1 MNSTKFKG
9 MSLLVALALLLSTLA
24 VVAPAPVKAAI
35 STVSITW
42 PTQAEPGYAY
52 TGGTE
57 TVTFSATSD
66 AAGLSDIK
74 IEVRLSGSATWTT
87 AYSGQATLNEGVNAG
102 LNADAVLS
110 GTAGWYDLRVQ
121 VRQPAMSG
129 TWVESGIELNAILVD
144 NTIPTVTLTN
154 PNGGNFISANQDYT
168 VYFNVTDAIPN
179 VATVTVSA
187 KYSTDAG
194 GTYPYPAFEAKVSK
208 GAGSA
213 VWPKENMPAFD
224 TNTARLQLTVT
235 DEAGNSKVVTSAS
248 NFTIIKTLPTLVIQQ
263 PTATSIWNGASSQT
277 IQFTTTTG
285 LSVSQDYKIEY
296 SNDNFAT
303 SIVVRDFGTTTPS
316 LTPGLTNYTWVVD
329 NTYRGT
335 NAKIRVTPKDKA
347 LNEGSAV
354 TSDAFTIVDVTA
366 PTVTVSAPLA
376 GTKFY
381 SEVTATGTDTNPIWS
396 WTGTDNVI
404 TLPVGGAQTLTYNIY
419 LSTDGGT
426 NYTLLDTRAGQPQ
439 GINKEL
445 TWTPP
450 AIAASSTNCKIKI
463 TATDAAPVPNT
474 SPTGGISPTF
484 SILKAGTISVA
495 VTSPNTSSVS
505 WQQGTAQSITWTA
518 SDSSD
523 TAARLNYEIQLS
535 QNGGGTYTTIATITN
550 QPTGSR
556 TYSWAVA
563 GNACATNRIKII
575 ATNPASGASNNDASD
590 ANFTITAADF
600 DVQTCNITLKQGW
613 NLISLPLVPTNP
625 NIENI
630 LSTCIG
636 RIDRVWGCTGN
647 ASVAANWKSY
657 YPGGPTGLTT
667 MVDGQGY
674 WIKVTPGDDTWF
686 VFQGRYNN
694 APPSAPQAYS
704 VVTGWNLIGYK
715 AVATHTVADYLGAT
729 NYNVPVI
736 RFDNTGLTSGNYV
749 SQFGTDNMVS
759 KKGYFV
765 YFNAAGVISPPS
777 D

>member
-1 MNSTKFKG
+1 
-9 MSLLVALALLLSTLA
+9 MSLLVALALLLSTIA
-24 VVAPAPVKAAI
+24 VVLPAAPVKAAI
-35 STVSITW
+35 SAVSITS
-42 PTQAEPGYAY
+42 PTQAAPGYAY

-57 TVTFSATSD
+57 TVTFSATAD
-66 AAGLSDIK
+66 AAELADIK

-87 AYSGQATLNEGVNAG
+87 AYTGQATLAIGANPG

-110 GTAGWYDLRVQ
+110 GTTGWYDLRVQ

-129 TWVESGIELNAILVD
+129 TWAESGIELNAIQID
-144 NTIPTVTLTN
+144 NTIPAVTLTN

-187 KYSTDAG
+187 NYSTDGG
-194 GTYPYPAFEAKVSK
+194 GTYPYTAFVATSVSK

-213 VWPKENMPAFD
+213 VWPIANMPAFD

-235 DEAGNSKVVTSAS
+235 DAAGNSRVVTSAS
-248 NFTIIKTLPTLVIQQ
+248 NFTIIKSMPTVVIQQ

-329 NTYRGT
+329 NTYRGA

-347 LNEGSAV
+347 LNIGSAM

-366 PTVTVSAPLA
+366 PTVTVTAPLA

-381 SEVTATGTDTNPIWS
+381 SEVLATGTTTNPIWS

-426 NYTLLDTRAGQPQ
+426 NYTLINTLAGQPQ
-439 GINKEL
+439 GINQVL

-450 AIAASSTNCKIKI
+450 AMLASSTNCKIKI

-495 VTSPNTSSVS
+495 VTSPNTSAVS
-505 WQQGTAQSITWTA
+505 WQQGTPQSITWTA

-535 QNGGGTYTTIATITN
+535 QNGGGAYTTIATVTN

-556 TYSWAVA
+556 TYSWSVA
-563 GNACATNRIKII
+563 GAACATNRIKII
-575 ATNPASGASNNDASD
+575 ATNPASGATNNDASD
-590 ANFTITAADF
+590 ANFTITPADF
-600 DVQTCNITLKQGW
+600 DVQTSTITLKQGW
-613 NLISLPLVPTNP
+613 NLISLPLVRTNS

-647 ASVAANWKSY
+647 ASTAANWKSY
-657 YPGGPTGLTT
+657 YPGGPTSLTT

-674 WIKVTPGDDTWF
+674 WIKVTAGDDVTF
-686 VFQGRYNN
+686 TFQGRYNN

-715 AVATHTVADYLGAT
+715 AVAAHTVADYLGAT

-749 SQFGTDNMVS
+749 SQLSTTNMVS
-759 KKGYFV
+759 QKGYFV